1 MDDAIVT
8 ATSLLREVNPVV
20 RFYRALT
27 LYAIVVAVTV
37 TLILAPTNWLVYLTT
52 ILIGANLL
60 YISVLAEEAI
70 VKWKERTTTS

>member
-27 LYAIVVAVTV
+27 LYVIVVAVTV
-37 TLILAPTNWLVYLTT
+37 TLILAPTHWLVYLTT